1 MARLELGNI
10 RGSFKTTKLKKN
22 VRPKH
27 KGSTLHLRVN
37 ALEPPQEDQGVSGDV
52 IHTGGSCPLD

>member
-27 KGSTLHLRVN
+27 KGSALHLRVN
-37 ALEPPQEDQGVSGDV
+37 ALEPPQEDQGSAVMLYIREGHV
-52 IHTGGSCPLD
+52 L